1 MYCAHATAQ
10 CEGTRTNGTY
20 DICTLSYKYTHIL
33 ISCYFFHF
41 SGLILKKC
49 IISLLTGPC
58 FLPTPLLMRSWDQ
71 ERYEIAIMSKWF
83 ICLDLIMSNIKI
95 TTYSHSQNII
105 LTMLFRVRVLI
116 ALLFVCP
123 KCYNKCYN
131 GTTLL
136 VEILYMN
143 FVCPRN
149 LLCRVLFVIFNFFTY
164 I

>member
-41 SGLILKKC
+41 SGLIFKKC

-95 TTYSHSQNII
+95 TTYSHSHNII
-105 LTMLFRVRVLI
+105 LFWQCCSVCEYSLHCFLCAQSVTMEQPCSLKSCTWILF
-116 ALLFVCP
+116 AH
-123 KCYNKCYN
+123 
-131 GTTLL
+131 
-136 VEILYMN
+136 
-143 FVCPRN
+143 
-149 LLCRVLFVIFNFFTY
+149 VIYCVGCFL
-164 I
+164 